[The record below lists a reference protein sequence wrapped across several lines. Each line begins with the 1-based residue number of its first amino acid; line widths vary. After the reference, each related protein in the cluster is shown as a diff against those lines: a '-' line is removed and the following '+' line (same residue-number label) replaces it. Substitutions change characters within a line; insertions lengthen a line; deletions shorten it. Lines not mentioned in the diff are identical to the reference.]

1 VPYAIKANCS
11 QAGCPNKASIRGK
24 CPDHARAADLGR
36 GTRQQ
41 RGYDR
46 KHDQLR
52 KQWAPIVATGT
63 VKCARCGQVIAAD
76 EPWDLGH
83 SDDRTRWTGPE
94 HAARCNRRAGGQA
107 VKHRGRGI

>member
-1 VPYAIKANCS
+1 MPYAITANCS

-52 KQWAPIVATGT
+52 KQWAPVVATGT
-63 VKCARCGQVIAAD
+63 VKCARCGRLIGAH
-76 EPWDLGH
+76 EPWDLDH
-83 SDDRTRWTGPE
+83 DDRDRTKYLGPSC
-94 HAARCNRRAGGQA
+94 AACNRRSGGRN
-107 VKHRGRGI
+107 VRHRDRT